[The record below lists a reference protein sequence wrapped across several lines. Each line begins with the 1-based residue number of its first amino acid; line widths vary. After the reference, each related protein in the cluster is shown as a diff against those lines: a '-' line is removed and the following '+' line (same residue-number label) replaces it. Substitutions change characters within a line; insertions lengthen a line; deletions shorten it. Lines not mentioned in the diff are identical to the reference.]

1 VVPSLLR
8 WGRRDAFGGAL
19 VAAVDDIRA
28 ETDRVVAIRL
38 KRPFPL
44 LADALGKSGVNMPCI
59 MPERLAR
66 TDAMSKVTDPTGS
79 GPYRFVPGEW
89 VPGAQVVYQK
99 FDGYVPRPDGTPS
112 LTAGPRTRGE
122 TSASTACASHF
133 CVMAVPG
140 LVWGFLCQAV
150 FASLAVYRATF
161 SSSLLGGRNACPGSV
176 SPEATRWLDGDDLV
190 QIEIDDRLEGFA
202 SGSIVRGFGQGFEPT
217 RVLSVQR
224 DEFGDSGIPALQS
237 CAPAWLEPCGC
248 LRGTGGGRIIMP
260 LPIARLAFGTGQCLR
275 SLWFAC
281 HVWAPWHSVT

>member
-1 VVPSLLR
+1 VQPSKN
-8 WGRRDAFGGAL
+8 GA
-19 VAAVDDIRA
+19 
-28 ETDRVVAIRL
+28 AIGSWQ
-38 KRPFPL
+38 PF
-44 LADALGKSGVNMPCI
+44 V
-59 MPERLAR
+59 
-66 TDAMSKVTDPTGS
+66 
-79 GPYRFVPGEW
+79 
-89 VPGAQVVYQK
+89 
-99 FDGYVPRPDGTPS
+99 
-112 LTAGPRTRGE
+112 
-122 TSASTACASHF
+122 
-133 CVMAVPG
+133 VMAAPG
-140 LVWGFLCQAV
+140 LVWGFLRQAV

-260 LPIARLAFGTGQCLR
+260 LPIARLAFGSAQRQIT
-275 SLWFAC
+275 LW
-281 HVWAPWHSVT
+281 